1 VEQLQTWTSRM
12 LADGDDAARRGDFET
27 ARSFYARAVPAEGS
41 HERLC
46 HATASLNDRSQ
57 EALACTRSALALLPT
72 NEFLLALDGQESV
85 AAGDFARA
93 AASFARAERLN
104 PESFDLRLN
113 LGIALLGAGRA
124 SEAVHPLQAATA
136 LSPSDPAAYTQLARA
151 LEHNAVSSADARAH
165 AARLAPTA
173 AAHVEAGNALLAD
186 GRPSEA
192 VAAMKQALRLDRKA
206 SAAYFGLGQA
216 SMALHAPCTARIALR
231 RAAKLAPH
239 DADVLHRSGVAS
251 LYCSRAEAAASA
263 ASAAS
268 AETSSSSSSATTTTA
283 TTEAAAASAATALR
297 FEAAAAWRRAIGL
310 YPRSDALTLLD
321 AHEQWEAAAATAAAA
336 TAAAATAAAATAAT
350 GAAAEVAVLKT
361 APPPMGE
368 RQTVLKTAHA
378 SSLRVAVDDRGGSGS
393 SVGDTKDED
402 GEDEDGKDID
412 AHDDTGS
419 SIKRVPTSA
428 IALTV
433 NATSEATG
441 RRWLARALAVYRRY
455 GAVIIR
461 DVLPAHL
468 ADDLASHLRT
478 LLSSQGAKR
487 LEVKPSQAKSSQ
499 AKRVEGRVV
508 DRGSAHAGASGT
520 EGLTDSVILEPSSD
534 ARRGGAGSTGATGAA
549 YETTNSTFAPHRRR
563 HLAVSLQA
571 PSVLAALRAVG
582 QVLHPL
588 VCAAL
593 LGTSSGECG
602 DVALRLVESGM
613 LVSAPGAVAQPI
625 HSDTNGAHWPLEAR
639 ALKCQ
644 VGAMEVTAPMGP
656 LEIFP
661 GTFAHSANANAAFM
675 AVSLAAGAQ
684 RPSTLKPVALPLL
697 KGAVLLY
704 DTTLWH
710 RGGAHRAHKA
720 KRRRM
725 QYYVTL
731 LGERGEPPAGLPFTI
746 EPEEVAR
753 FRLTQNGVT
762 RV

>member
-1 VEQLQTWTSRM
+1 M
-12 LADGDDAARRGDFET
+12 LADGDAAARRGDFET

-251 LYCSRAEAAASA
+251 LYCSRAEAA
-263 ASAAS
+263 
-268 AETSSSSSSATTTTA
+268 
-283 TTEAAAASAATALR
+283 TALR

-350 GAAAEVAVLKT
+350 AATGAAAEVAVLKT

-393 SVGDTKDED
+393 SIGVGDTKDED
-402 GEDEDGKDID
+402 GEDEDKQDVD

-419 SIKRVPTSA
+419 SMKRIPTSA

-433 NATSEATG
+433 NATSEATE

-487 LEVKPSQAKSSQ
+487 LEVKSSQAKSSQ

-508 DRGSAHAGASGT
+508 DRGSAHDGASGT

-593 LGTSSGECG
+593 LGTSPGECG

-613 LVSAPGAVAQPI
+613 LVSAPGAGAQPI

>member
-1 VEQLQTWTSRM
+1 M
-12 LADGDDAARRGDFET
+12 LADGDAAARRGDFET

-124 SEAVHPLQAATA
+124 SEAVQALQAATA

-251 LYCSRAEAAASA
+251 LYCSRAEAAA
-263 ASAAS
+263 
-268 AETSSSSSSATTTTA
+268 
-283 TTEAAAASAATALR
+283 AAAAAATTLR

-310 YPRSDALTLLD
+310 CPRSDALTLLD

-336 TAAAATAAAATAAT
+336 TAAAAAT
-350 GAAAEVAVLKT
+350 GAAAEVALLKS

-368 RQTVLKTAHA
+368 RQAVLKTAHA

-393 SVGDTKDED
+393 SIGVGDMKVED
-402 GEDEDGKDID
+402 GEDEDEKDVD
-412 AHDDTGS
+412 AHDDAGS
-419 SIKRVPTSA
+419 SIKREILPTSAIAAALTAHDGALSA

-468 ADDLASHLRT
+468 ADDLASHLTRQ
-478 LLSSQGAKR
+478 LSSQGAKR
-487 LEVKPSQAKSSQ
+487 
-499 AKRVEGRVV
+499 VEGRGV
-508 DRGSAHAGASGT
+508 DRGSAHDGASGT
-520 EGLTDSVILEPSSD
+520 EGLTNSVILEPSSD

-571 PSVLAALRAVG
+571 PAVLAALRAVG

-593 LGTSSGECG
+593 LGTSPGECG

-684 RPSTLKPVALPLL
+684 RPSTLIPVALPLL

-753 FRLTQNGVT
+753 FRLTQNGVA

>member
-1 VEQLQTWTSRM
+1 M
-12 LADGDDAARRGDFET
+12 LADGDAAARRGDFET

-251 LYCSRAEAAASA
+251 LYCSRAEAA
-263 ASAAS
+263 
-268 AETSSSSSSATTTTA
+268 
-283 TTEAAAASAATALR
+283 TALR

-350 GAAAEVAVLKT
+350 AATGAAAEVAVLKT

-393 SVGDTKDED
+393 SIGVGDTKDED
-402 GEDEDGKDID
+402 GEDEDKQDVD

-419 SIKRVPTSA
+419 SMKRIPTSA

-433 NATSEATG
+433 NATSEATE

-487 LEVKPSQAKSSQ
+487 LEVKSSQAKSSQ

-508 DRGSAHAGASGT
+508 DRGSAHDGASGT

-593 LGTSSGECG
+593 LGTSPGECG

>member
-1 VEQLQTWTSRM
+1 M
-12 LADGDDAARRGDFET
+12 LADGDAAARRGDFET
-27 ARSFYARAVPAEGS
+27 ARSLYARAVPAEGS

-263 ASAAS
+263 A
-268 AETSSSSSSATTTTA
+268 
-283 TTEAAAASAATALR
+283 TALR

-350 GAAAEVAVLKT
+350 AATGAAAEVAVLKT

-393 SVGDTKDED
+393 GVGDTKDED
-402 GEDEDGKDID
+402 GEDEDEKDID

-419 SIKRVPTSA
+419 SMKREIHPTSA

-433 NATSEATG
+433 NATSEAPE

-487 LEVKPSQAKSSQ
+487 LEVKSSQAKSSQ

-593 LGTSSGECG
+593 LGTSSGKCG

-684 RPSTLKPVALPLL
+684 RPSTLIPVALPLL

>member
-1 VEQLQTWTSRM
+1 M
-12 LADGDDAARRGDFET
+12 LVDGDAAARRGDFET
-27 ARSFYARAVPAEGS
+27 ARSLYARAVPAEGS

-251 LYCSRAEAAASA
+251 LYCSRAEAA
-263 ASAAS
+263 
-268 AETSSSSSSATTTTA
+268 TATTTTSPP
-283 TTEAAAASAATALR
+283 TPPTPPTALR

-310 YPRSDALTLLD
+310 YPRSDSLTLLD

-336 TAAAATAAAATAAT
+336 TAAAATAAAATAAAATAATAAT

-393 SVGDTKDED
+393 DTKDED
-402 GEDEDGKDID
+402 GEDEDEKDVD

-419 SIKRVPTSA
+419 SIKRVPASA

-433 NATSEATG
+433 NATSEAPE

-487 LEVKPSQAKSSQ
+487 LEVKSSQAKSSQ

-508 DRGSAHAGASGT
+508 DRDSTHDGASGT

>member
-1 VEQLQTWTSRM
+1 MPWRLRGRPSTW
-12 LADGDDAARRGDFET
+12 
-27 ARSFYARAVPAEGS
+27 Y
-41 HERLC
+41 
-46 HATASLNDRSQ
+46 
-57 EALACTRSALALLPT
+57 
-72 NEFLLALDGQESV
+72 
-85 AAGDFARA
+85 
-93 AASFARAERLN
+93 
-104 PESFDLRLN
+104 
-113 LGIALLGAGRA
+113 GRVREC
-124 SEAVHPLQAATA
+124 S
-136 LSPSDPAAYTQLARA
+136 
-151 LEHNAVSSADARAH
+151 
-165 AARLAPTA
+165 

-251 LYCSRAEAAASA
+251 LYCSRAEAAAAA

-268 AETSSSSSSATTTTA
+268 AETSSSSSSSATTTTA
-283 TTEAAAASAATALR
+283 TTEAAAASAAAALR

-310 YPRSDALTLLD
+310 YPRSDSLTLLD

-350 GAAAEVAVLKT
+350 AATGAAAEVA
-361 APPPMGE
+361 
-368 RQTVLKTAHA
+368 VLKTAHA
-378 SSLRVAVDDRGGSGS
+378 SSLRVAVDDRG
-393 SVGDTKDED
+393 DTKDED
-402 GEDEDGKDID
+402 EKDVD

-419 SIKRVPTSA
+419 SLKRVPTSA

-433 NATSEATG
+433 NATSEAPG

-487 LEVKPSQAKSSQ
+487 LEGKSSQAKSSQAKSSQ

-508 DRGSAHAGASGT
+508 DRDSTHDGASGT

-593 LGTSSGECG
+593 LGTSPGECG

-625 HSDTNGAHWPLEAR
+625 HSDTNGAHWPMEAR

-684 RPSTLKPVALPLL
+684 RPSTLIPVALPLL
-697 KGAVLLY
+697 KGEVLLY

>member
-1 VEQLQTWTSRM
+1 
-12 LADGDDAARRGDFET
+12 
-27 ARSFYARAVPAEGS
+27 
-41 HERLC
+41 
-46 HATASLNDRSQ
+46 
-57 EALACTRSALALLPT
+57 
-72 NEFLLALDGQESV
+72 
-85 AAGDFARA
+85 
-93 AASFARAERLN
+93 
-104 PESFDLRLN
+104 
-113 LGIALLGAGRA
+113 
-124 SEAVHPLQAATA
+124 
-136 LSPSDPAAYTQLARA
+136 
-151 LEHNAVSSADARAH
+151 
-165 AARLAPTA
+165 
-173 AAHVEAGNALLAD
+173 
-186 GRPSEA
+186 
-192 VAAMKQALRLDRKA
+192 
-206 SAAYFGLGQA
+206 
-216 SMALHAPCTARIALR
+216 
-231 RAAKLAPH
+231 
-239 DADVLHRSGVAS
+239 
-251 LYCSRAEAAASA
+251 
-263 ASAAS
+263 
-268 AETSSSSSSATTTTA
+268 
-283 TTEAAAASAATALR
+283 
-297 FEAAAAWRRAIGL
+297 
-310 YPRSDALTLLD
+310 
-321 AHEQWEAAAATAAAA
+321 
-336 TAAAATAAAATAAT
+336 
-350 GAAAEVAVLKT
+350 VLKT

-393 SVGDTKDED
+393 SMWQQWQQQHVGDTKDED
-402 GEDEDGKDID
+402 GEDEDEKDVD

-419 SIKRVPTSA
+419 SMKREIHPTSA

-433 NATSEATG
+433 NATSEAPG

-487 LEVKPSQAKSSQ
+487 LEVKSSQAKSSQ

-508 DRGSAHAGASGT
+508 DRDSTHDGASGT

>member
-1 VEQLQTWTSRM
+1 M
-12 LADGDDAARRGDFET
+12 LADGDAAARRGDFET
-27 ARSFYARAVPAEGS
+27 ARSLYARAVPAEGS

-263 ASAAS
+263 A
-268 AETSSSSSSATTTTA
+268 
-283 TTEAAAASAATALR
+283 TALR

-336 TAAAATAAAATAAT
+336 TAAVATATAATAATAAT
-350 GAAAEVAVLKT
+350 GAAAEVAALKT

-393 SVGDTKDED
+393 SDTKDED
-402 GEDEDGKDID
+402 GEDEDEKDVD

-419 SIKRVPTSA
+419 SIKRIPTSA

-508 DRGSAHAGASGT
+508 DRDSTHDGASGT

-675 AVSLAAGAQ
+675 AVSLAAEAQ